1 MSGTDP
7 DPRKS
12 RPLDSTQAYVPP
24 EAQQAPSL
32 PANLPRIPGITLHFE
47 LARGGMGVV
56 YSGRQDFLDR
66 RVAVKLLSVELG
78 GESFVQRFQR
88 EAKILAGIKHPN
100 IVACHMAGTTDDG
113 QSYLVME
120 FIDGPSLKK
129 WIADHGPV
137 SVPATLRLM
146 RATAQ
151 ALAHAHSLGI
161 IHRDV
166 KPENILLET
175 VTSTALDVLFPFTPK
190 VVDLGL
196 ARANEGSASLGL
208 TSPGSVMGTPATM
221 SPEQYDEPDAVDFR
235 SDIYGLGCVFY
246 EMLVGQPAF
255 RGKKLTDIVTQKR
268 APVAPNP
275 CDENLTVP
283 PAVGALVQSML
294 ASHRDDR
301 PRSYKELDERL
312 LELIETLT
320 VSRTRSS
327 KKAPPPPV
335 VGEETEWGK
344 GPMVRPSSVRVD
356 KTAAKD
362 PATSPPKPGPIED
375 PFAKAEQNEKDRGA
389 AKAPSAGLLRTSEI
403 NFLAEGLDAPA
414 GPAKPAFEDLDA
426 TVVSKLPPKD
436 PADAVGGVSAGAD
449 NGAAKANRTP
459 VLVGIG
465 AVVVLAIGGYAL
477 SGGGGSS
484 GVDPK
489 GNGATNQPD
498 PARPTIA
505 SIDGVSGV
513 KSLGER
519 FVLTSQATAADG
531 GALDYEWSVPEGMI
545 VRDSRSGSKITLEIE
560 DGLPGV
566 LMDVGLHVE
575 DGAGRTTDSKVSVE
589 VGDVPYTDPLAG
601 FERNSSWKIDQ
612 RDATWIDSRADDYVA
627 CNAKDRLRTLT
638 TSLKPYESYWE
649 WTGALTSTVLPK
661 SSTVFDHTPPALI
674 GVRVEFG
681 DVGYQVA
688 CTRKGVEETDA
699 WSMDVHE
706 CRLEAGQWKATGS
719 AVKIEFQNAEDDEEK
734 GLTRQTHG
742 WFQIQ
747 RRRQELF
754 FVVGSR
760 IDTFAEGK
768 AEPTID
774 VAGNRQTKVF
784 QLPADARATQLVLF
798 VDKGRGLFRLKSR

>member
-24 EAQQAPSL
+24 EAQQAPPL
-32 PANLPRIPGITLHFE
+32 PANLPKIPGITLHFE

-137 SVPATLRLM
+137 SVPATLRM
-146 RATAQ
+146 VRATAQ

-175 VTSTALDVLFPFTPK
+175 VTSTALDVMFPFTPK

-255 RGKKLTDIVTQKR
+255 RGKKLTEIVTAKR

-275 CDENLTVP
+275 CNENLTVP
-283 PAVGALVQSML
+283 PAVGSLVQSML
-294 ASHRDDR
+294 ACHRDDR

-312 LELIETLT
+312 LELIETLAT
-320 VSRTRSS
+320 SRTRST

-335 VGEETEWGK
+335 VGEETEWGT
-344 GPMVRPSSVRVD
+344 GPMAGSTVPRITTS
-356 KTAAKD
+356 KD
-362 PATSPPKPGPIED
+362 GGTKPPKPAED
-375 PFAKAEQNEKDRGA
+375 PFAKAEQNEKDRTA

-436 PADAVGGVSAGAD
+436 PADEAGGAAVGAGK
-449 NGAAKANRTP
+449 GAAKPNRTP
-459 VLVGIG
+459 VFVGLG
-465 AVVVLAIGGYAL
+465 AVLVLAIGGYAL
-477 SGGGGSS
+477 SGGGGKPD
-484 GVDPK
+484 GGDPRTEGGGTK
-489 GNGATNQPD
+489 GAAPVIDAIVGADTK
-498 PARPTIA
+498 RRL
-505 SIDGVSGV
+505 
-513 KSLGER
+513 KER
-519 FVLTSQATAADG
+519 FSLEGKVTAA
-531 GALDYEWSVPEGMI
+531 VPNPMC
-545 VRDSRSGSKITLEIE
+545 VWTLPDELLTRNRYGTKVDVQLV

-566 LMDVGLHVE
+566 VFECELEVN
-575 DGAGRTTDSKVSVE
+575 DGKGQRAKRTAMVE
-589 VGDVPYTDPLAG
+589 VDDYLEDKPLVG
-601 FERNSSWKIDQ
+601 FEGKPEWRVDEADKRWV
-612 RDATWIDSRADDYVA
+612 DSRSQDDYVLCQA
-627 CNAKDRLRTLT
+627 GNRLRTMT
-638 TSLKPYESYWE
+638 TTLDPGETYWE
-649 WTGALTSTVLPK
+649 WSGKLTAEVDQGTAPAKVGLRAEFGDIGYSIVCGRTGPTDDAGWTMDAHPCKRVDGAWKPDGQAL
-661 SSTVFDHTPPALI
+661 
-674 GVRVEFG
+674 RVEFPNSP
-681 DVGYQVA
+681 DESDEKTVE
-688 CTRKGVEETDA
+688 TR
-699 WSMDVHE
+699 
-706 CRLEAGQWKATGS
+706 
-719 AVKIEFQNAEDDEEK
+719 
-734 GLTRQTHG
+734 G
-742 WFQIQ
+742 WFRLQ
-747 RRRQELF
+747 RRRGQLIAELGSSSEV
-754 FVVGSR
+754 FV
-760 IDTFAEGK
+760 EGK
-768 AEPTID
+768 PPESSLANVRSVTFDLPKAA
-774 VAGNRQTKVF
+774 VAS
-784 QLPADARATQLVLF
+784 QLTLF
-798 VDKGRGLFRLKSR
+798 VDQGIGKFRLRSR